1 MTVPGQP
8 RTSEAGHLETPAAE
22 DTQDAEGTPG
32 GDRARRM
39 PDFFIVGHP
48 KCGTTALHEMLRQH
62 PQIHMPLKEP
72 RFFAQELRSRFRRL
86 GPETLPLTPEQYM
99 ALFDGASPGQLLGEA
114 SPQYLRSQAVA
125 GRIAR
130 VDPDARI
137 IAVLREPASFLRSFH
152 LQALHNLNET
162 ETDFAKAL
170 ALEPARREGRK
181 IPLYSQSPQALMYSE
196 HVRYVEQLRRFHEAF
211 PAEQVLVLIYDDF
224 RRDNSAVLRQVLRF
238 LGVDDTVAIEPVTT
252 SRLPAVRRPRLYAL
266 TRALGI
272 VKQKARRGRW
282 AAVARGAGADRRVGG
297 PTAGP
302 FTGPRRALSLAWRR
316 VLFAPQAPVDQALM
330 AELRVRFK
338 GEVEALS
345 EYLGRDLVR
354 EWGYDELG

>member
-8 RTSEAGHLETPAAE
+8 RTSEVARPQMPAAE
-22 DTQDAEGTPG
+22 NAQALENSPGAERVPG
-32 GDRARRM
+32 DSRRRM

-48 KCGTTALHEMLRQH
+48 KCGTTALHEMLRRH

-86 GPETLPLTPEQYM
+86 GPETLPLTPEHYM
-99 ALFDGASPGQLLGEA
+99 ALFDGAGPGQLLGEA

-125 GRIAR
+125 ERIAR
-130 VDPDARI
+130 ADPDARI
-137 IAVLREPASFLRSFH
+137 IAILREPASFLRSFH

-196 HVRYVEQLRRFHEAF
+196 HVRYAEQLRRFHEAF

-224 RRDNSAVLRQVLRF
+224 RRDNAAVLRQVLRF
-238 LGVDDTVAIEPVTT
+238 LDVDETVAIEPVTT
-252 SRLPAVRRPRLYAL
+252 SQLPAMRSPRLYAL

-272 VKQKARRGRW
+272 VRQKARR
-282 AAVARGAGADRRVGG
+282 ARGADGKDGGGRRLMAGARRSGS
-297 PTAGP
+297 A
-302 FTGPRRALSLAWRR
+302 AWRR

-330 AELRVRFK
+330 AALRVRFK
-338 GEVEALS
+338 PDVEAIS
-345 EYLGRDLVR
+345 EYLGRDLVH

>member
-8 RTSEAGHLETPAAE
+8 RTSEAAWLQSPAAE
-22 DTQDAEGTPG
+22 GTQAVERESSEPS
-32 GDRARRM
+32 RRM

-48 KCGTTALHEMLRQH
+48 KCGTTALHEMLRRH

-86 GPETLPLTPEQYM
+86 GPEKLPLTPEQYM

-114 SPQYLRSQAVA
+114 SPQYLRSLAVA
-125 GRIAR
+125 ERIAR

-181 IPLYSQSPQALMYSE
+181 IPFYSQSPQALMYSE

-224 RRDNSAVLRQVLRF
+224 RRDNAAVLRHVLRF
-238 LGVDDTVAIEPVTT
+238 LGVDETVAIEPVMTGQ
-252 SRLPAVRRPRLYAL
+252 LPAVRSPRLYAL
-266 TRALGI
+266 TRGLGI
-272 VKQKARRGRW
+272 VKQKVRRGRR
-282 AAVARGAGADRRVGG
+282 AVVGSNASTPPRDADSPPPVRLAR
-297 PTAGP
+297 
-302 FTGPRRALSLAWRR
+302 PRRALALAWRR
-316 VLFAPQAPVDQALM
+316 ALFAPQAPVDQALM
-330 AELRVRFK
+330 RELRVRCR
-338 GEVEALS
+338 GEVEAIS
-345 EYLGRDLVR
+345 EYLDRDLVH
-354 EWGYDELG
+354 EWGYDEL

>member
-8 RTSEAGHLETPAAE
+8 RTSEAARPEPPAEEETRLAE
-22 DTQDAEGTPG
+22 RVPRDSG
-32 GDRARRM
+32 RRM

-48 KCGTTALHEMLRQH
+48 KCGTTALHEMLRRH

-99 ALFDGASPGQLLGEA
+99 ALFGGALPGQLLGEA
-114 SPQYLRSQAVA
+114 SPQYLRSPPVA
-125 GRIAR
+125 ERIAR

-181 IPLYSQSPQALMYSE
+181 VPLYSQSPQALMYSE
-196 HVRYVEQLRRFHEAF
+196 HVRYAEQLRRFHEAF

-224 RRDNSAVLRQVLRF
+224 RRDNGAVLRQVLRF
-238 LGVDDTVAIEPVTT
+238 LGVDETVVIEPITT
-252 SRLPAVRRPRLYAL
+252 GQLPAVRSPRLYAL

-272 VKQKARRGRW
+272 VKQKARRRRR
-282 AAVARGAGADRRVGG
+282 AVVGAGARRRRTEG
-297 PTAGP
+297 PLSIRLAR
-302 FTGPRRALSLAWRR
+302 PRHALALAWRK
-316 VLFAPQAPVDQALM
+316 VLFAPQAPVDQELM
-330 AELRVRFK
+330 VELRVRFR

-345 EYLGRDLVR
+345 EYLGRDLVH